1 MLFLKPPFHIIEG
14 VAVFGDHANERQ
26 FYFMPA
32 MPHLSTV
39 PGPNGIKIPQI
50 SLIKFRGGQQNGGF
64 LTFEVNLGIEQE
76 RLDTIAAEFRRI
88 NHLRDEPIGAP
99 VILEGGSVQLM
110 ILGEMSQAAPPAGT
124 TPAAAADDDRLF
136 KPVINPPHAS
146 KPALYGDNQ
155 AIFSVK
161 LNEEHVQLIEA
172 SLFQGELM
180 PAGVIYSLDFYALRP
195 AFTVKVT
202 ADWNRVQ
209 TQFQE
214 SFGADIFFA
223 STQIEKVIDKLIE
236 EQAVKIEVDSFLP
249 EGEDAGS
256 WVGRRDQALNDFKDM
271 VLEDFFTPSIE
282 PVKEEEDGWDKFTHT
297 AERLSLLAA
306 TGGWGGVVKF
316 SYTKRDYT
324 RIDEK
329 RINLTMNERVSVKR
343 SIYPQAALKGLGKPI
358 RDLIDAGL
366 VDKSR
371 FVQEVTLNSAWF
383 QRRKVKAHALV
394 NFDNDNVE
402 AVNLT
407 LRYGNQPQTIR
418 LSKAEPT
425 AEREWNSIVNGGV
438 MERDVK
444 YDYRIDFRDVDTA
457 ERPGV
462 VRSGTITTQGDEFD
476 VSPRGERLYFIDE
489 IKFGADMLPWDRFP
503 NVSVEVRYDDGQND
517 IHLAESFLLTRA
529 KSEATWKRFRLDPAL
544 DNYDIR
550 VSYLAADHRDIVT
563 DWVTT
568 NREMFIIRDPRPA
581 KRIVQVVPAVSW
593 GLVSMVF
600 VEMAYIDEAN
610 GVEERQTLSFFDTDQ
625 DRTPKSFSANLVNP
639 ENRLVYY
646 TASILLRDNRL
657 ITIPTSATTGSLI
670 AIRPDMTGHKIVTV
684 RPSDVNFA
692 GIGILR
698 MEADLNYT
706 DTNAGL
712 SFADTFTFWSP
723 KEVQYFEYDYSAA
736 ERNKYTCKARMV
748 LANGLVQERDL
759 GLLNGDKLILPAG

>member
-14 VAVFGDHANERQ
+14 VAVFGDHANVRQ
-26 FYFMPA
+26 FYYMPA
-32 MPHLSTV
+32 MPKLSTI
-39 PGPNGIKIPQI
+39 PGPNGSQIPQI
-50 SLIKFRGGQQNGGF
+50 SLTKFRGGQENGGF
-64 LTFEVNLGIEQE
+64 LTFEVNLGIDQE
-76 RLDTIAAEFRRI
+76 RLDTIAAKFKQI

-110 ILGEMSQAAPPAGT
+110 ILGEMSPPPLPPGT
-124 TPAAAADDDRLF
+124 TPRPVADEDRLF
-136 KPVINPPHAS
+136 KPQINPPYAS

-195 AFTVKVT
+195 AFTVKVS
-202 ADWNRVQ
+202 ADWERVQ

-236 EQAVKIEVDSFLP
+236 DQAIKIDVDSFLP

-256 WVGRRDQALNDFKDM
+256 WVGRRDQAVNDFKDM
-271 VLEDFFTPSIE
+271 VLEDFFTPSID
-282 PVKEEEDGWDKFTHT
+282 PTKEEEDGWDKFTHT

-324 RIDEK
+324 RIDQK

-343 SIYPQAALKGLGKPI
+343 SIYPQAALKGLGQPI
-358 RDLIDAGL
+358 RDLIAQGI
-366 VDKSR
+366 VDRTR

-383 QRRKVKAHALV
+383 QKRTVKAHALV

-418 LSKAEPT
+418 LSKAQPT
-425 AEREWNSIVNGGV
+425 AERAWNSIVNAGV
-438 MERDVK
+438 MQRNVD
-444 YDYRIDFRDVDTA
+444 YDYRVDFRDVDTG

-462 VRSGTITTQGDEFD
+462 VRSGTLTTQGDEFD
-476 VSPRGERLYFIDE
+476 VSPRGENLYFIDE
-489 IKFGADMLPWDRFP
+489 IKFAADLLPWDRFP
-503 NVSVEVRYDDGQND
+503 NVSVEVRYADGQND
-517 IHLAESFLLTRA
+517 IDLEETFVLTRA
-529 KSEATWKRFRLDPAL
+529 KSDASWKRFRLNPSL
-544 DNYDIR
+544 DTYDIR
-550 VSYLAADHRDIVT
+550 VSYLAADHRDIVK
-563 DWVTT
+563 DWTTT
-568 NREMFIIRDPRPA
+568 NREMFIVRDPRPA
-581 KRIVQVVPAVSW
+581 KRIVQVIPAVSW
-593 GLVSMVF
+593 DLVSMVF
-600 VEMAYIDEAN
+600 VELAYVDEAN
-610 GVEERQTLSFFDTDQ
+610 DVEERQTLSFFNTDQ
-625 DRTPKSFSANLVNP
+625 DRTPKSFTAGLVDP
-639 ENRLVYY
+639 ENRLVHYS
-646 TASILLRDNRL
+646 ASILLKDNRL
-657 ITIPTSATTGSLI
+657 ISIPSSTTVGSLL
-670 AIRPDMTGHKIVTV
+670 AIRSDMTGHKIISV

-692 GIGILR
+692 GKGILR
-698 MEADLNYT
+698 MEADLKYT
-706 DTNAGL
+706 DMNAGL
-712 SFADTFTFWSP
+712 SFADSFTFWSP
-723 KEVQYFEYDYSAA
+723 KEVQYFEYDYAA
-736 ERNKYTCKARMV
+736 ADWNKYSCKARMV